1 MQKSEPGSGLCIL
14 TFSCVDDSP
23 QIFQL
28 SVFYFFILNSHFRTL
43 ISDGTTAA
51 AGLKGAVAFPD
62 SIRQNSS
69 CWILRSWSFRPFRGT
84 TRTGWYFPVVR
95 VVPVARAAAASE

>member
-14 TFSCVDDSP
+14 TFSCVDVSP
-23 QIFQL
+23 QIFRL
-28 SVFYFFILNSHFRTL
+28 LVFYFFILNSHFCTL

-62 SIRQNSS
+62 SIRRNSS
-69 CWILRSWSFRPFRGT
+69 CWTRQSWSFRLFRGK
-84 TRTGWYFPVVR
+84 TRTDWYFPVVR